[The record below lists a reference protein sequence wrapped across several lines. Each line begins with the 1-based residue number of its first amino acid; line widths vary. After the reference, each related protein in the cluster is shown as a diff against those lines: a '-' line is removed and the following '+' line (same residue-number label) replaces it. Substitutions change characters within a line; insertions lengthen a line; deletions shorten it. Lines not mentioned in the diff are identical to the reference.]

1 MISRYGR
8 IFQSFCFYS
17 DLKLILATTLDCF
30 HEFKN
35 LVGTIGCSEAFIE
48 KLGTSEC
55 NIEWI

>member
-55 NIEWI
+55 NIE